1 MKRKRGPGGR
11 RGAFRIKD
19 HDGVH
24 KMMPYIMKNRCDS
37 TVLFTMDIDMEPLRK
52 FGARTKRE
60 GWHIN
65 TFIIVLVSM
74 VRTIFDYPMINRYI
88 IGRRLYQK
96 NYVDLSF
103 VVKEDMSFDGKDIN
117 VIVPFEMNETP
128 GEIRE
133 KIIDGIAKARAG
145 FDEGDNTINTIMKL
159 PRFLLKGFF
168 RFLTFLDYHGKF
180 PNSLAEFDP
189 MRSSLFISNVGSID
203 VDMCY
208 HHLYEWGTTSIFS
221 TVGKV
226 KKRPMCRPGGAVE
239 ARDAITICFTIDER
253 ICDGYY
259 ISRVINHLRKYLE
272 NPETIFDMV
281 SENEKDLNVK
291 GAES

>member
-19 HDGVH
+19 LDGVH
-24 KMMPYIMKNRCDS
+24 KMMPYVMKSRCDS

-52 FGARTKRE
+52 LGARTKRE

-65 TFIIVLVSM
+65 TFLIVLIAM
-74 VRTIFDYPMINRYI
+74 VRTVFDYPNMNRYI

-96 NYVDLSF
+96 SYVDLSF
-103 VVKEDMSFDGKDIN
+103 VVKESMSMDGKDIN
-117 VIVPFEMNETP
+117 VIVPFEMNETSD
-128 GEIRE
+128 EIRK
-133 KIIDGIAKARAG
+133 KITDCISKARAG
-145 FDEGDNTINTIMKL
+145 VDEGDTTINTIMKF

-168 RFLTFLDYHGKF
+168 RFLMFLDFHGMF
-180 PNSLAEFDP
+180 PNSFAEFDP
-189 MRSSLFISNVGSID
+189 MRSSLFVSNVGSID
-203 VDMCY
+203 IDMCY

-221 TVGKV
+221 TVGRV
-226 KKRPMCRPGGAVE
+226 KKRPMCMPDGTVE
-239 ARDAITICFTIDER
+239 ARDSITICFTIDER

-259 ISRVINHLRKYLE
+259 ISKAINHLRKYLE
-272 NPETIFDMV
+272 KPETIFNMV
-281 SENEKDLNVK
+281 LENEKDLHAK